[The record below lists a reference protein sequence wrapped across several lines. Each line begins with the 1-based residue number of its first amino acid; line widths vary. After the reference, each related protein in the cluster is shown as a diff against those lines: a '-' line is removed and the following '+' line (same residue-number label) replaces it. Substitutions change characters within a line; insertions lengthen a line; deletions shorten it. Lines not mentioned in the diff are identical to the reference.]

1 MNTFKKKSL
10 YAAVLAGLGAL
21 GAAGTANAVHLN
33 PDGLGQVLI
42 YPYYTTRT
50 SAGASFN
57 TLMSVVNTTNQTK
70 LVKVRFLEGRN
81 SREVLDFNLF
91 LSPNDIFTG
100 VVVPTA
106 SGAQLVTND
115 NSCVTPSDLFSG
127 TGGRAGLSN
136 FKNFQYAAPNGD
148 SGPADLDRTREGYF
162 EVIEMGVV
170 TDATITGYALHSQ
183 SGATKGVPNNC
194 AALDAYDPGS
204 GGVAPNIFPGT
215 FLTPPSGGLA
225 GRANVISAGT
235 GANYAYD
242 ATAFDAWSSV
252 VAYTATGQVTPRL
265 GQAFPPVSNVFVG
278 AGALPTA
285 PLSTGNINTVWTN
298 GADAFSATIMRNTVL
313 NEYVLDTGT
322 VSQTDWVL
330 TYPTK
335 REYVRAGV
343 GAATP
348 PFQSNFN
355 MTSATAGGSCD
366 AYAFA
371 VYNREEG
378 TTGVAPN
385 VILPSPLPPAQQVA
399 GSGTCWEATVVPLQ
413 STSLLG
419 SVNTS
424 FPVKQLLD
432 FVGGAT
438 TTTGAGTSPG
448 LPATNGPNGWLL
460 MSFNAA
466 GQVLAN
472 AGAVTT
478 AQTTPAA
485 VVAPV
490 GRYIGLPVISLAF
503 TNFNK
508 AGVVSQYGQVSQAK
522 YTRSIQ

>member
-50 SAGASFN
+50 AAGASFN
-57 TLMSVVNTTNQTK
+57 TLMSVVNSTNQTK

-91 LSPNDIFTG
+91 LSPNDVFTG

-106 SGAQLVTND
+106 SGAALVTND

-127 TGGRAGLSN
+127 TGARAGLNN

-148 SGPADLDRTREGYF
+148 SGPTDLDRTREGYF

-170 TDATITGYALHSQ
+170 TDATVTGYAVHSQ
-183 SGATKGVPNNC
+183 SGATKGIPNNC
-194 AALDAYDPGS
+194 VALDAYDPGS
-204 GGVAPNIFPGT
+204 GAVAPNVFPGT
-215 FLTPPSGGLA
+215 FLVPPSGGLS

-242 ATAFDAWSSV
+242 ATAFDAWSNV

-265 GQAFPPVSNVFVG
+265 GQAAPFVSNVFVG
-278 AGALPTA
+278 AGAN
-285 PLSTGNINTVWTN
+285 LSGVTGNVNAVWAN
-298 GADAFSATIMRNTVL
+298 GANAFSATIMRNTVL

-322 VSQTDWVL
+322 LSQTDWVL
-330 TYPTK
+330 TFPTK
-335 REYVRAGV
+335 REYVSAGV
-343 GAATP
+343 GPAAA
-348 PFQSNFN
+348 PFAQNFN

-366 AYAFA
+366 PYGFA

-385 VILPSPLPPAQQVA
+385 VILPSPLPPVSVVS
-399 GSGTCWEATVVPLQ
+399 GSLTCWESTVIPFGGT
-413 STSLLG
+413 TSLLG

-424 FPVKQLLD
+424 FQVPQLLD
-432 FVGGAT
+432 FVKGAT
-438 TTTGAGTSPG
+438 TTASTGTSPG

-460 MSFNAA
+460 ISYNGATQRLAPISATLNGAA
-466 GQVLAN
+466 LT
-472 AGAVTT
+472 AGTGVH
-478 AQTTPAA
+478 
-485 VVAPV
+485 V
-490 GRYIGLPVISLAF
+490 GLPVISMAF

-508 AGVVSQYGQVSQAK
+508 AGVVSQYGQVSQAR
-522 YTRSIQ
+522 YTRNIQ

>member
-42 YPYYTTRT
+42 YPYYTVRS

-100 VVVPTA
+100 VIVPTA
-106 SGAQLVTND
+106 TGAQLVSND

-127 TGGRAGLSN
+127 TGNRAGLSS
-136 FKNFQYAAPNGD
+136 FKNFQYSAPNGD
-148 SGPADLDRTREGYF
+148 SGPTDLDRTREGYF

-170 TDATITGYALHSQ
+170 TDATITGYAVHKQPS
-183 SGATKGVPNNC
+183 GVPNNC
-194 AALDAYDPGS
+194 PALDAFDPGS
-204 GGVAPNIFPGT
+204 GAVAPNVFPGT

-242 ATAFDAWSSV
+242 ATAFDAWSNI

-265 GQAFPPVSNVFVG
+265 GQASPPVSNVFVG
-278 AGALPTA
+278 AGAVIA
-285 PLSTGNINTVWTN
+285 QPLVTGNVNSVWTN

-313 NEYVLDTGT
+313 NEYVLDAGT

-335 REYVRAGV
+335 REYVRAGT

-385 VILPSPLPPAQQVA
+385 VILPSPLPPANQVI
-399 GSGTCWEATVVPLQ
+399 GSGTCWEATVVPFQ
-413 STSLLG
+413 GTSLLG
-419 SVNTS
+419 SINTS
-424 FPVKQLLD
+424 FPVQQLLN
-432 FVGGAT
+432 FVGTAT
-438 TTTGAGTSPG
+438 TTAGAGTSPG
-448 LPATNGPNGWLL
+448 LPATNGPNGWMLI
-460 MSFNAA
+460 SFNAPI
-466 GQVLAN
+466 QRL
-472 AGAVTT
+472 
-478 AQTTPAA
+478 TPASA
-485 VVAPV
+485 TLNGVALASAIHV
-490 GRYIGLPVISLAF
+490 GLPVISMAF

>member
-42 YPYYTTRT
+42 YPYYTVRS

-100 VVVPTA
+100 VIVPTA
-106 SGAQLVTND
+106 TGAQLVSND

-127 TGGRAGLSN
+127 TGNRAGLST
-136 FKNFQYAAPNGD
+136 FKNFQYSTPNGD
-148 SGPADLDRTREGYF
+148 SGPTDLDRTREGYF

-170 TDATITGYALHSQ
+170 TDATITGYAVHKQPS
-183 SGATKGVPNNC
+183 GVPNNC
-194 AALDAYDPGS
+194 PALDAYDPGS
-204 GGVAPNIFPGT
+204 GAVAPNVFPGT

-242 ATAFDAWSSV
+242 ATAFDAWSNI

-265 GQAFPPVSNVFVG
+265 GQASPPVSNVFVG
-278 AGALPTA
+278 AGAVLSQ
-285 PLSTGNINTVWTN
+285 PLVTGNVNAVWTN

-313 NEYVLDTGT
+313 NEYVLDAGT

-335 REYVRAGV
+335 REYVRAGT

-399 GSGTCWEATVVPLQ
+399 GSGTCWEATVVPFQ

-424 FPVKQLLD
+424 FPVQQLLQ
-432 FVGGAT
+432 FVAGAT
-438 TTTGAGTSPG
+438 TTAGAATSPG
-448 LPATNGPNGWLL
+448 LPATNGPNGWMLI
-460 MSFNAA
+460 SFN
-466 GQVLAN
+466 GPIQRL
-472 AGAVTT
+472 
-478 AQTTPAA
+478 TPASA
-485 VVAPV
+485 TLNGAALASAIHV
-490 GRYIGLPVISLAF
+490 GLPVISMAF

>member
-50 SAGASFN
+50 AAGASFN
-57 TLMSVVNTTNQTK
+57 TLMSVVNSTNQTK

-91 LSPNDIFTG
+91 LSPNDVFTG

-106 SGAQLVTND
+106 AGAALVTND

-127 TGGRAGLSN
+127 TGARAGLNN
-136 FKNFQYAAPNGD
+136 FKNFQYSAPNGD
-148 SGPADLDRTREGYF
+148 SGPTDLDRTREGYF

-170 TDATITGYALHSQ
+170 TDATVTGYAVHK
-183 SGATKGVPNNC
+183 AGVPNNC
-194 AALDAYDPGS
+194 PALDAYDPGS
-204 GGVAPNIFPGT
+204 GAVAPNVFPGN
-215 FLTPPSGGLA
+215 FLVPPSGGLS

-242 ATAFDAWSSV
+242 ATAFDAWSNV

-265 GQAFPPVSNVFVG
+265 GQAAPFVSNVFVG
-278 AGALPTA
+278 AGANI
-285 PLSTGNINTVWTN
+285 SGQTGNVNAVWAN
-298 GADAFSATIMRNTVL
+298 GANAFSATIMRNTVL
-313 NEYVLDTGT
+313 NEYVLDAGT

-330 TYPTK
+330 TFPTK
-335 REYVRAGV
+335 REYVSAGV
-343 GAATP
+343 GPAAA
-348 PFQSNFN
+348 PFASNFN

-366 AYAFA
+366 PYGFA

-385 VILPSPLPPAQQVA
+385 VILPSPLPPVSVVS
-399 GSGTCWEATVVPLQ
+399 GSGTCWEASVVPFQ
-413 STSLLG
+413 GTSLLG

-424 FPVKQLLD
+424 FPVPQLLT

-438 TTTGAGTSPG
+438 TTAGPATSPG
-448 LPATNGPNGWLL
+448 LPATNGPNGWMLISYNGATQRL
-460 MSFNAA
+460 TPISATIGSGA
-466 GQVLAN
+466 GSAPI
-472 AGAVTT
+472 AGIHV
-478 AQTTPAA
+478 
-485 VVAPV
+485 
-490 GRYIGLPVISLAF
+490 GLPVISMAF

-508 AGVVSQYGQVSQAK
+508 AGVVSQYGQVSQAR
-522 YTRSIQ
+522 YTRNIQ

>member
-50 SAGASFN
+50 SAAGASFN

-81 SREVLDFNLF
+81 SREVLDFNLY
-91 LSPNDIFTG
+91 LSPNDVFTG
-100 VVVPTA
+100 VIVPTGAGA
-106 SGAQLVTND
+106 SFVTND
-115 NSCVTPSDLFSG
+115 NSCVTPSDLFAG
-127 TGGRAGLSN
+127 TGGRAGLN
-136 FKNFQYAAPNGD
+136 VFKNFQYSGAAAD
-148 SGPADLDRTREGYF
+148 TGPVDLDRTREGYF

-170 TDATITGYALHSQ
+170 TDATITSFAKHG
-183 SGATKGVPNNC
+183 TNNIPANC
-194 AALDAYDPGS
+194 PGLDAYDPGS
-204 GGVAPNIFPGT
+204 GNTTTPLPGT
-215 FLTPPSGGLA
+215 YLSPPSGGLS

-242 ATAFDAWSSV
+242 ATAFDAWSNI
-252 VAYTATGQVTPRL
+252 VAYTPTGQVTPRL
-265 GQAFPPVSNVFVG
+265 GQAAPPVSNVFVG
-278 AGALPTA
+278 AGAVTSQPTV
-285 PLSTGNINTVWTN
+285 TGNVNAVWTN

-313 NEYVLDTGT
+313 NEYVLDAGT

-330 TYPTK
+330 TFPTK
-335 REYVRAGV
+335 REYVRVGG
-343 GAATP
+343 GAATA
-348 PFQSNFN
+348 PFTSNFN
-355 MTSATAGGSCD
+355 MTGAAPGGGGSCD
-366 AYAFA
+366 PYAFS

-385 VILPSPLPPAQQVA
+385 VILPSPLPPATQIA
-399 GSGTCWEATVVPLQ
+399 GSGTCWEATVVPFQ
-413 STSLLG
+413 GTSLLG

-424 FPVKQLLD
+424 FPVSQLLN
-432 FVGGAT
+432 FVGSAT
-438 TTTGAGTSPG
+438 TVAGSLTSPG
-448 LPATNGPNGWLL
+448 LPGTNGPNGWLL
-460 MSFNAA
+460 ISYNAPVQ
-466 GQVLAN
+466 GL
-472 AGAVTT
+472 
-478 AQTTPAA
+478 TPASA
-485 VVAPV
+485 TLNGVAITPARHV
-490 GRYIGLPVISLAF
+490 GLPVISMAF